1 MYCFVFFDMCKRV
14 TLNSHMK
21 KLKKKTYFVSAS
33 IVHVKHVENSF
44 NGVY

>member
-1 MYCFVFFDMCKRV
+1 MYCLFFSTCAKV

-21 KLKKKTYFVSAS
+21 KLKKTYFVSAS
-33 IVHVKHVENSF
+33 NLHVKHVENSF